1 MKHWKKILLLLVALI
16 TVLALSVSLAAC
28 GEDGGSEDAG
38 GNAAT
43 GEQTSYTVTV
53 KTAGGMAME
62 GVSVAV
68 YSDSTLKDLQAHA
81 ETNDSGVANVQ
92 LAAAD
97 GYAIVLSGVPNG
109 YALEASY
116 PLNSTNVEI
125 NLVSSLLKGESLNGR
140 KLNVGEVMPDFTVT
154 APDGTSYTLSE
165 VLKGK
170 DMVLVNV
177 FYTTCGP
184 CVNEFPYLE
193 QAYQMYKD
201 KVEVLAINSYVG
213 DTNESVAAFQ
223 SSMGL
228 SFPMAKCP
236 NEWGTFGTPGYPTSV
251 IVDRYGVITLIEV
264 GGITSLRPF
273 TSIFETMTG
282 DDYEQKLYNSA
293 DELLI
298 IPTPTYEMA
307 DSDTVSAILGTT
319 ELPITYAPETGDSA
333 KYSWP
338 FIETEKN
345 GEACLKA
352 SNQGI
357 DDSYAIMY
365 MEFELKAG
373 QALGF
378 DYLSSSE
385 NGGDILYVIA
395 GTERDEKS
403 EGTNVYSISG
413 YDEEEQWKSCYP
425 TVAMYDGKYWV
436 ALCYQKDGGNAA
448 ADDTVYV
455 KNVRIVSAE
464 DVDSATHLPQ
474 MAATTQDGFVYEYVD
489 IVLNKQDGYYHVG
502 TANGPLLFVNLM
514 GSTQFSEEDSI
525 WNMAYNGE
533 VVVDGVNYVEEL
545 ENYAW
550 FANNSKIPGHA
561 PITEEWFALLQKVD
575 QALGFDDA
583 DDMEWMKACVYYQN
597 YGTDE
602 QVEDIIKGLAPF
614 CAYEAKLGKNVET
627 NVFNIDRQ
635 IIPRSF
641 YAEFIPNRSGVYRF
655 TSRSESQNGLVGWI
669 HNANKEILFENINTL
684 ERNFLEEDQV
694 SMTCYMEAGTPYY
707 ISMNYADPNE
717 LGLIYYDVE
726 FMGTSYSRLVSCS
739 PGPFTAALTPDGQT
753 LGYVVAAGIDV
764 VLGDDGVYYHDLG
777 EGKKGSKIYLDLV
790 NSTSAHTV
798 PILSKGNYRGL
809 IDRGYF
815 DFGKNEMD
823 LEVLTYLYNAEGD
836 TEKAIELMAK
846 AWTGLD
852 LTLTESD
859 IEKLSQE
866 DKEKRAE
873 QQAEFDDLYESYAVD
888 EVLAGKYHGTGEDY
902 SDLMRTLESKMIR
915 DGSALNGCVVV
926 TEEIAEVL
934 QQFMDHHT
942 FKGVDTAWRKFCYYY
957 DNLG

>member
-1 MKHWKKILLLLVALI
+1 MKQWKKVSLLLVALI
-16 TVLALSVSLAAC
+16 TVLALSISLTAC
-28 GEDGGSEDAG
+28 GEDGGSENAG
-38 GNAAT
+38 DNAAT

-81 ETNDSGVANVQ
+81 ETDASGIAKVQ
-92 LAAAD
+92 LPAAD

-116 PLNSTNVEI
+116 PLSSTDTKI
-125 NLVSSLLKGESLNGR
+125 TLQSALLKDESLNGR
-140 KLNVGEVMPDFTVT
+140 KLSVGEVMPDFTVT
-154 APDGTSYTLSE
+154 APDGTSYTLSDI
-165 VLKGK
+165 LKDK

-213 DTNESVAAFQ
+213 DTNESVANFKA
-223 SSMGL
+223 SMGL

-236 NEWGTFGTPGYPTSV
+236 NEWGTFGTAGYPTSV
-251 IVDRYGVITLIEV
+251 IVDRYGVIVLIEV

-273 TSIFETMTG
+273 TSIFETLTG
-282 DDYEQKLYNSA
+282 DDYEQKLYSSV
-293 DELLI
+293 DEMLI

-307 DSDTVSAILGTT
+307 DSDTISGLLGTT
-319 ELPITYAPETGDSA
+319 DLPITYAPETGDSA

-345 GEACLKA
+345 GQTCLKA

-357 DDSYAIMY
+357 DDSYAILY

-385 NGGDILYVIA
+385 QGGDMLYVIA
-395 GTERDEKS
+395 GTEYDERN

-413 YDEEEQWKSCYP
+413 YNEEEKWESCYP
-425 TVAMYDGKYWV
+425 TVALYDGKYWV
-436 ALCYQKDGGNAA
+436 ALCYQKDGGDAA
-448 ADDTVYV
+448 ADDTVYI

-464 DVDSATHLPQ
+464 NVDSATHLPQ
-474 MAATTQDGFVYEYVD
+474 MAATTQDGFTYQYAD

-502 TANGPLLFVNLM
+502 SENGPLLFVNLM
-514 GSTQFSEEDSI
+514 GNTQFSEEDSI

-533 VVVDGVNYVEEL
+533 VVVDGVDYVQEL
-545 ENYAW
+545 EDYAW
-550 FANNSKIPGHA
+550 FANNAKIPGYA
-561 PITEEWFALLQKVD
+561 PITEEWYALLQKVD

-627 NVFNIDRQ
+627 NMFNIDRQ

-655 TSRSESQNGLVGWI
+655 TSRSESKNGIIGWL
-669 HNANKEILFENINTL
+669 HTAEKEQLLENSQVL
-684 ERNFLEEDQV
+684 ERSFQETDEI
-694 SMTCYMEAGTPYY
+694 SMTYYMEAGKPYY
-707 ISMNYADPNE
+707 VSMNYADPNE
-717 LGLIYYDVE
+717 LGVIYYDVE
-726 FMGTSYSRLVSCS
+726 FLGTSYSRLISCS
-739 PGPFTAALTPDGQT
+739 PGPFTAALTPDGET
-753 LGYVVAAGIDV
+753 MGYVVAAGIDV
-764 VLGDDGVYYHDLG
+764 VLGDDGIYYQDLG
-777 EGKKGSKIYLDLV
+777 NGKKGSKIYLDLM
-790 NSTSAHTV
+790 NSTSAHAV
-798 PILSKGNYRGL
+798 PVLSKGNYRGL
-809 IDRGYF
+809 IDRGFF
-815 DFGKNEMD
+815 DFSKNEMD
-823 LEVLTYLYNAEGD
+823 LEVLSFLYNAEGD
-836 TEKAIELMAK
+836 SEKAVEMMAK
-846 AWTGLD
+846 TWTGLD

-859 IEKLSQE
+859 IAKLSADKKEERAQQE
-866 DKEKRAE
+866 
-873 QQAEFDDLYESYAVD
+873 AEFNELYETYAVE
-888 EVLAGKYHGTGEDY
+888 EVLAGKYHGTGPDC
-902 SDLMRTLESKMIR
+902 SDVMRGLESKMIR
-915 DGSALNGCVVV
+915 DNSDLNGCVVV
-926 TEEIAEVL
+926 TEEIAEAL
-934 QQFMDHHT
+934 QLFMDHRT
-942 FKGVDTAWRKFCYYY
+942 FSGVETAWRKFCYYY
-957 DNLG
+957 DNMG